1 MSAQGPIAFFGA
13 TGGCANAALAL
24 ALKTGYQCSALAR
37 TPQRLHEMLAAK
49 EVPKETIDRNLQMVQ
64 GDVTHVETVK
74 KVLFYR
80 NQPVSKILSGIGMA
94 PSLNISKMDGTICQK
109 SARTIIQALK
119 ELDFERKPYFALI
132 STTGISKGPQ
142 DVPLFCRP
150 MYHWLLA
157 VPLNDKRVVEELVI
171 EADEEG
177 KAFIGYTVVR
187 PASLRD
193 TKSKGMRNIRVGS
206 EEKPVLGY
214 FICRDDV
221 GLWIFEELLKGD
233 ASRWYGQKPTIAH

>member
-1 MSAQGPIAFFGA
+1 
-13 TGGCANAALAL
+13 
-24 ALKTGYQCSALAR
+24 
-37 TPQRLHEMLAAK
+37 MLAAK

-94 PSLNISKMDGTICQK
+94 PSLNISKMDGTICKFAWLVDSTFLGLTPVGQK